1 MRNTIYGAVAAI
13 IIAVAAYFALWGTSF
28 YTREGGPDGGT
39 PTPSASPSPAAGTT
53 TPSASPIAA
62 KNGMHTVTLKTSQ
75 GDIVFETYDADAP
88 KTVQNFITL
97 AGKGFYD
104 GLTFHRVVKG
114 FVIQGGDPNCNP
126 GAGSTGSPLAA
137 SGPCGAGGPGY
148 AFADELNPNTESYQ
162 AGYKKGVVAMANS
175 GPNTNGSQFFIML
188 QDTPLPR
195 KYSIFGKVIRGQDVV
210 DKIGAVAVD
219 ANDRPVEAVK
229 MISVSVAETK

>member
-1 MRNTIYGAVAAI
+1 MRNTIYGAIAAI
-13 IIAVAAYFALWGTSF
+13 IIVVAAYFALWGTSS
-28 YTREGGPDGGT
+28 YTREGGTDSGT
-39 PTPSASPSPAAGTT
+39 SMPSVSPTPSAT
-53 TPSASPIAA
+53 TPSASPAA
-62 KNGMHTVTLKTSQ
+62 ATNGMHTVTIKTSQ

-114 FVIQGGDPNCNP
+114 FVIQGGDPNCTP
-126 GAGSTGSPLAA
+126 GAS

-148 AFADELNPNTESYQ
+148 AFEDELNPNTDSYK

-195 KYSIFGKVIRGQDVV
+195 KYSLFGKVTAGQDIVG
-210 DKIGAVAVD
+210 KIGEAAVD
-219 ANDRPVEAVK
+219 ANDRPLEPIRIV
-229 MISVSVAETK
+229 SVSIAPAP